1 VFTSQVALLAVL
13 ARIGNLRIPFLLMQ
27 SGPTAWS
34 TRPPPPAGPSKLP
47 PELVSFYSWPGLY
60 HEMWNEPE
68 RHQVFELM
76 EKQAAKLARR
86 TSAAVAPD
94 LSPWR
99 RHCLEKLILAS
110 PFLADRLVSRLLAGC
125 LPEHLRSIESG
136 NDQTRRGPEAARS
149 HPQSGLAFESHQTI

>member
-13 ARIGNLRIPFLLMQ
+13 DRIGNLRIPFLLMQ

-34 TRPPPPAGPSKLP
+34 TRPPPPTGPSKPP
-47 PELVSFYSWPGLY
+47 PELVSFYSWPG
-60 HEMWNEPE
+60 
-68 RHQVFELM
+68 Q
-76 EKQAAKLARR
+76 
-86 TSAAVAPD
+86 
-94 LSPWR
+94 
-99 RHCLEKLILAS
+99 LILAS

-149 HPQSGLAFESHQTI
+149 HLQSGLAFESHQTI